1 MKLKDE
7 KFPELNLTF
16 SLTYL
21 RRFLKGGFKI
31 ILYSNKITFSMY
43 TVDPLIRTIFGKIMA
58 YSSIY
63 LITELNVTKCPDK
76 GVSTV
81 YKIYYLSK
89 IFEGKQIFVR
99 QAGWHKTL
107 LSTGKITV
115 DKSRTR

>member
-7 KFPELNLTF
+7 KFPELSLTF

-43 TVDPLIRTIFGKIMA
+43 TLDPLIRTIYGTIMA
-58 YSSIY
+58 YNSIY

-89 IFEGKQIFVR
+89 IFEGKQVFLR
-99 QAGWHKTL
+99 QPSWYETL
-107 LSTGKITV
+107 LSSNK
-115 DKSRTR
+115 